1 MLGPQQEQEGIGEEE
16 LVLPG
21 ADGLERW
28 EDDEDRE
35 SIAPEAVDREPAERI
50 RRVTRSRNRPGVER
64 PSRGHARRA
73 AAPPARCGGEGGGQ
87 AQRPRPSTNMTRAGR
102 RPAPAASP
110 EAAGSA

>member
-64 PSRGHARRA
+64 PSRGQARRA
-73 AAPPARCGGEGGGQ
+73 AAPRARCGGEGGDQ
-87 AQRPRPSTNMTRAGR
+87 AERRGPSPNRPAAGR
-102 RPAPAASP
+102 RPGPAA
-110 EAAGSA
+110 GR